1 MKWGCF
7 CKQKWKMGVFCNK
20 VDLSSTQD
28 ALCTVSVFF
37 YFFYFILQRTPT
49 AYGPVSLLA
58 LGAIFAASLYDDKH
72 GVLAG
77 ECAGYSWPVISVC
90 TLPIMRKHRAI

>member
-1 MKWGCF
+1 MGVFF
-7 CKQKWKMGVFCNK
+7 CKQKWKMGVFFVK
-20 VDLSSTQD
+20 KWTFPQRRMHYVRYQY
-28 ALCTVSVFF
+28 FF

>member
-1 MKWGCF
+1 MGVFFVNKSGKWGCF
-7 CKQKWKMGVFCNK
+7 CKK

-28 ALCTVSVFF
+28 ALCTVSV
-37 YFFYFILQRTPT
+37 FFYFILQRTPT

>member
-1 MKWGCF
+1 MGVFF
-7 CKQKWKMGVFCNK
+7 CKQKWKMGVFFCKKSGPFLNAGCIMYGISIF
-20 VDLSSTQD
+20 L
-28 ALCTVSVFF
+28 
-37 YFFYFILQRTPT
+37 FFYFILQRTPT